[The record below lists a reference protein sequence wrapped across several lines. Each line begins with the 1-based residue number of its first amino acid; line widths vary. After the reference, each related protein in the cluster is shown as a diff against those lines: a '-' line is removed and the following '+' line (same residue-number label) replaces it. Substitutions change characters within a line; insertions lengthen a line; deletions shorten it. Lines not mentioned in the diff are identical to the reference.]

1 MPTYTVS
8 NQELTFLNN
17 TDGKNVKK
25 YINKDD
31 LNHRIIRYIKDKLE
45 TPEDYSM
52 YGKYRSVIANT
63 DNWLFRKKGF
73 IFMEWDRRAE
83 ILNAIKGVI
92 LVDSVDDSDGTV
104 CEAIRRLKPT
114 YFANGGD
121 RGRSNTPEQTVC
133 EELGIELLWGIG
145 GDYKADASSDLVERF
160 RKHRGSEEER
170 KNNTGN
176 KVSGR

>member
-1 MPTYTVS
+1 MSEDNKRPTVMVS
-8 NQELTFLNN
+8 GGF
-17 TDGKNVKK
+17 DPVHVG
-25 YINKDD
+25 
-31 LNHRIIRYIKDKLE
+31 HIRMILE
-45 TPEDYSM
+45 AGE
-52 YGKYRSVIANT
+52 YGDVIVIANT
-63 DNWLFRKKGF
+63 DSWLFRKKGF
-73 IFMEWDRRAE
+73 TFMEWDRRAE
-83 ILNAIKGVI
+83 ILNAIKGVV

-121 RGRSNTPEQTVC
+121 RGKKNTPEQDVC
-133 EELGIELLWGIG
+133 EELGVELLWGIG

-160 RKHRGSEEER
+160 RKHRGSEGER